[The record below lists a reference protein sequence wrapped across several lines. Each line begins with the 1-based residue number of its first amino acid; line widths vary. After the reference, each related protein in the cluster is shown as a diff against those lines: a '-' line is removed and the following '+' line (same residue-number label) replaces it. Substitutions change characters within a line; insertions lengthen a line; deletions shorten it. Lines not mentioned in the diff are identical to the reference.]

1 MNFFTI
7 ENRNTLKVIIPF
19 AIAGYVFY
27 SAYAKKGK
35 TDWQNAGMMS
45 LIVFFASYIVVSQ
58 TGKLMANTFNNNQ
71 NNY

>member
-1 MNFFTI
+1 MNNRFFNQ
-7 ENRNTLKVIIPF
+7 ENRNALKLIIPF

-35 TDWQNAGMMS
+35 TDWRNSGMMA

-58 TGKLMANTFNNNQ
+58 TGRLLANTVNPENV
-71 NNY
+71 